1 MKKTLPYTVS
11 LTAIAIALAGCTQDS
26 RVAPLQAK
34 VESLEA
40 KTSELEKQLEQLQF
54 QVRLQNDV
62 KAWDEVAYLTPGSE
76 GYAVVKMD
84 LGNLTVSFA
93 NVVPYANGSKVS
105 LMFGNLTSATID
117 GLKAKVEWGSVDEK
131 GVPKNNEAKSRDI
144 KLTESLIPGAWNK
157 TDVVLEGV
165 PPAALGFLRVRDVGH
180 QAIRMRGR
188 AQ

>member
-1 MKKTLPYTVS
+1 MKTTLPHALFLAS
-11 LTAIAIALAGCTQDS
+11 IAIVLVGCTQDS

-34 VESLEA
+34 IESLEA
-40 KTSELEKQLEQLQF
+40 KTSALEKEIERLQF
-54 QVRLQNDV
+54 QVRLQSDV

-117 GLKAKVEWGSVDEK
+117 GLKAKVEWVSVDEK

-157 TDVVLEGV
+157 TDIVLEGV
-165 PPAALGFLRVRDVGH
+165 PPAALGFIRVRDVSH